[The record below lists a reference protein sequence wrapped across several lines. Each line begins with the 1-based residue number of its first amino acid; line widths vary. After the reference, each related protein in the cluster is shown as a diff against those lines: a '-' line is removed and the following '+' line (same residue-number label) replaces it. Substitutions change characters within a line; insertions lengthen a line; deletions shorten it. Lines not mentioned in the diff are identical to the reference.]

1 MFSIQTFALILLS
14 FVVEATFI
22 HSLKLKDSFAEEDN
36 VVMKRWNFFF
46 QSSESTCVF
55 SVPAGNHNFLDLIY
69 KEYSVRSKLILV
81 ENSFIRIV
89 KKCKNVLLLDVPS
102 SSVCNLLRKDQRLYL
117 GLKHNLVLYY
127 LRALAD
133 LNALQS
139 CSSSFGLAVVKVLL
153 HNGLVFVL
161 NSPFASERHFVLD
174 GSLTTSNTPSSFVTS
189 LQGKRLGVAAFNFP
203 PFSII
208 REKSDNVGK

>member
-14 FVVEATFI
+14 FVVEATFV
-22 HSLKLKDSFAEEDN
+22 HSLTLKDPFAEEDN
-36 VVMKRWNFFF
+36 VVMKRWNSFF

-55 SVPAGNHNFLDLIY
+55 SVLVENQDFLDLVY
-69 KEYSVRSKLILV
+69 KEFSVRNKLILV
-81 ENSFIRIV
+81 ENSLTSIV
-89 KKCKNVLLLDVPS
+89 RKCKNVLLLDVPS
-102 SSVCNLLRKDQRLYL
+102 SSVCDLLRKDQRLHL
-117 GLKHNLVLYY
+117 GSKHNLVLHY
-127 LRALAD
+127 LRAPAD
-133 LNALQS
+133 LTALQS

-153 HNGLVFVL
+153 NNGLVFVL

-174 GSLTTSNTPSSFVTS
+174 VSLTTSNTPSSFVTS

-208 REKSDNVGK
+208 REKSDDVGE

>member
-1 MFSIQTFALILLS
+1 MFSIQKFALILLS
-14 FVVEATFI
+14 FVVEATFV

-36 VVMKRWNFFF
+36 VVMKRWNSFF

-55 SVPAGNHNFLDLIY
+55 SVPAENHDFLDLIY
-69 KEYSVRSKLILV
+69 KELSMKNKLLLV
-81 ENSFIRIV
+81 ENSFTNIV
-89 KKCKNVLLLDVPS
+89 KKCKNMLLLDVPS
-102 SSVCNLLRKDQRLYL
+102 SSVCDLLRKDQRLYL

-127 LRALAD
+127 LRAPAD
-133 LNALQS
+133 ITALQS

-208 REKSDNVGK
+208 REKSNDVGK